1 MGRNFFLRRFWSKIP
16 HVLLDEGFIVH
27 SYLWALKKSFSFNTW
42 LGPRYA
48 VDYNSI
54 NIQFMI
60 GPWALRRDFFFFNIF
75 FCQEKFFSHQL
86 KKKKKPSFLKLRS
99 CHNFV
104 GHPIHFILLLPI
116 DFIHNFLKIKLID
129 KRAKTCIRVTIWIRF
144 KIALSVG
151 MILNI
156 KGTIQ

>member
-1 MGRNFFLRRFWSKIP
+1 MGLEKRF
-16 HVLLDEGFIVH
+16 
-27 SYLWALKKSFSFNTW
+27 
-42 LGPRYA
+42 
-48 VDYNSI
+48 
-54 NIQFMI
+54 
-60 GPWALRRDFFFFNIF
+60 FFFFNIF

-86 KKKKKPSFLKLRS
+86 KKKKKKPSFLKLRS

-116 DFIHNFLKIKLID
+116 DFIHTFLKIKLID
-129 KRAKTCIRVTIWIRF
+129 KRANTCIRVTIWIRF